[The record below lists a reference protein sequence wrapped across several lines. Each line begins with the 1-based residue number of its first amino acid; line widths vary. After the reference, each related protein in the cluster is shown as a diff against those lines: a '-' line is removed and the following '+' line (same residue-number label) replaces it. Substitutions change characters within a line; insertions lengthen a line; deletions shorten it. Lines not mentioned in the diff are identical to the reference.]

1 MMGIRAIKCG
11 VERRLAAAFGDFRD
25 NEDGATA
32 IEYGLIALL
41 IAVAIIASLQA
52 MSSEVSTLYDE
63 IANEVDNA
71 V

>member
-1 MMGIRAIKCG
+1 MGIRAIKCG

-32 IEYGLIALL
+32 IEYGLIAAL
-41 IAVAIIASLQA
+41 ISIAIIASLQA
-52 MSSEVSTLYDE
+52 MSSEISSVYEHVRDE
-63 IANEVDNA
+63 LDN